1 MTEKTQS
8 TGRGAILYDATLL
21 DHADDSLFE
30 PPADAPAPE
39 GGRGGARIIRHG
51 DGEWVLRHYRRGGLP
66 GRFVRDLY
74 LWTGIEATRPWREW
88 RLLHTLYK
96 EGLPVPRPLAAR
108 VARRGFIYRGDLV
121 TARIPKARSLAALL
135 GDPRRLPWD
144 VVGRTLHRFH
154 EAGVWHA
161 DLNAHNILLD
171 ESGGVHLIDFDRGER
186 RRPEAGWQRANL
198 ARLRR
203 SFDKLTG
210 GFDAE
215 AWSALLDAYRSGG

>member
-8 TGRGAILYDATLL
+8 TGRGVILYDATLL
-21 DHADDSLFE
+21 DHADDALFE
-30 PPADAPAPE
+30 PPVDAPAPE

-66 GRFVRDLY
+66 GRFIRDRY
-74 LWTGIEATRPWREW
+74 VWTGLEATRPWREW
-88 RLLHTLYK
+88 RLLHSLYK
-96 EGLPVPRPLAAR
+96 EGLSVPRPLAAR
-108 VARRGFIYRGDLV
+108 VARRGLFYRGDLV

-135 GDPRRLPWD
+135 GGPRRLPWD
-144 VVGRTLHRFH
+144 AVGRTLHRFH

-171 ESGGVHLIDFDRGER
+171 ESGGVHLIDFDRGR
-186 RRPEAGWQRANL
+186 RRPPEAGWQRANL

-215 AWSALLDAYRSGG
+215 AWSTLLDAYRSGG

>member
-21 DHADDSLFE
+21 DHADEALFV

-39 GGRGGARIIRHG
+39 GGRGGARVIRHG

-66 GRFVRDLY
+66 GRFVHDRY
-74 LWTGIEATRPWREW
+74 LWTGLEATRPWREW
-88 RLLHTLYK
+88 RLLDSLYK
-96 EGLPVPRPLAAR
+96 EGLPVPQPLAAR
-108 VARRGFIYRGDLV
+108 VLRAGLFYRGDLL
-121 TARIPKARSLAALL
+121 TRRIPKARSLAVLL
-135 GDPRRLPWD
+135 SGPRRLPWD
-144 VVGRTLHRFH
+144 VVGRTLRRFH

-186 RRPEAGWQRANL
+186 RTPQAGWKQANL

-210 GFDAE
+210 GFDVH
-215 AWSALLDAYRSGG
+215 AWSVLLDAYRCGG